1 MADHIPQGV
10 PHEHDGHLRVT
21 YNDIHVLIGNTA
33 AKIRDEFSPDLMCAI
48 GGGGFIP
55 ARILR
60 SFLKQGAKGEKKRNI
75 PIQAVGLSLYEEV
88 GFLDDDSGLAQEEK
102 LGKEVIRTQWL
113 DLSTLGNRA
122 LVGRRILIVV
132 RFPPHESSSSDE
144 ATDCLWLLQDEVDDS
159 RTTLEYTVRELTKD
173 IEEHLARLSPEQRAA
188 TPPTELAIFV
198 VHNKLKPKAGEIPA
212 HVKYFSAR
220 HPLQHQMSSI
230 VYTGADIEDRWV
242 DYPWEQQ
249 DILLHDAVAA
259 KQKALGL

>member
-1 MADHIPQGV
+1 MADHIPVGV

-21 YNDIHVLIGNTA
+21 YNDIHISIANA
-33 AKIRDEFSPDLMCAI
+33 ATQIREQFDPDLMCAI

-88 GFLDDDSGLAQEEK
+88 GFADESSGLATEEK
-102 LGKEVIRTQWL
+102 LGKEVVRTQWL
-113 DLSTLGNRA
+113 DLSTLGSRP
-122 LVGRRILIVV
+122 LVGRRILIV
-132 RFPPHESSSSDE
+132 
-144 ATDCLWLLQDEVDDS
+144 DEVDDT
-159 RTTLEYTVRELTKD
+159 RTTLGYTVRELEKD
-173 IEEHLARLSPEQRAA
+173 IEEALAKLSPEQRAA

-198 VHNKLKPKAGEIPA
+198 VHNKLKPKASEIPA
-212 HVKYFSAR
+212 HVKYFS
-220 HPLQHQMSSI
+220 
-230 VYTGADIEDRWV
+230 GADIEDRWV